1 MENSTLNDIYKAIIG
16 IGVDIREMKADIRML
31 DIKIDNVEKNLNERI
46 DNVEKNINERIDNV
60 EKNLNEKID
69 NVEKDLKQYIR
80 KEIKETE
87 DATCM
92 YLEDNFVRKEC
103 V

>member
-46 DNVEKNINERIDNV
+46 DNVEKN
-60 EKNLNEKID
+60 LNEKID
-69 NVEKDLKQYIR
+69 NVEKNLKQYIR
-80 KEIKETE
+80 KEIKKTE